1 MEIVPSVSYLTDLT
15 DREWALLEP
24 LLPPA
29 KPGGRPRS
37 VHLRV
42 ILNGLLYVLRS
53 GCQWRLLPRTYGPWS
68 TVYASYRAW
77 RIPGIW
83 ERIHTV
89 LRGRLRRHSGRG
101 PTPSAA
107 IMDSQSVK
115 TTERGG
121 THGYD
126 GAKKLSGRKRHLLVD
141 TLGLLLGVLV
151 HPADLQDRATAP
163 WLLRHLQPSL
173 PRLELIWADSAYLGP
188 LQRRVWEAFGWRLQV
203 VEHPGGGRGSWLRAD
218 QEPPVRQP
226 GCHPAPHRW
235 IVERTIAWIGRNRR
249 MSKEYDFLPIS
260 SEAWIY
266 VSMIRLMLK
275 RLAHQQIQP
284 AFHYRRS
291 A

>member
-1 MEIVPSVSYLTDLT
+1 MKALPSVSYPTDLT

-37 VHLRV
+37 VNLRV
-42 ILNGLLYVLRS
+42 ILNGLFYVLRS

-68 TVYASYRAW
+68 TVYAYYRAW
-77 RIPGIW
+77 RLQGVW
-83 ERIHTV
+83 ERIHTL
-89 LRGRLRRHSGRG
+89 LRRRLRRHSGRE

-121 THGYD
+121 PHGYD

-163 WLLRHLQPSL
+163 SLLRRLQPSL

-188 LQRRVWEAFGWRLQV
+188 LQRHVWETFGWRLQV
-203 VEHPGGGRGSWLRAD
+203 VEHPGGGRGQWLRAD

-226 GCHPAPHRW
+226 GFQPAPHRW
-235 IVERTIAWIGRNRR
+235 IVERTIAWIG
-249 MSKEYDFLPIS
+249 
-260 SEAWIY
+260 AT
-266 VSMIRLMLK
+266 
-275 RLAHQQIQP
+275 AG
-284 AFHYRRS
+284 
-291 A
+291 